1 MNAKFQRMSRHT
13 TSSICALLLLSIPLL
28 LSAQSIP
35 GVTVLSSNSTL
46 LEVEIAPQILWQQTN
61 AGDILP
67 VLDGGLL
74 GGSDRISP
82 LPGAPITP
90 QLILP
95 VALPAPVGTRLEIL
109 EVEYEPVRSG
119 RLAPTPTMVADK
131 EGIVTEEYR
140 RDDALYSAHRPDQ
153 DRVTLRYGGIARGL
167 HLGEIVI
174 TPVRYDAVSGR
185 IETLRR
191 VRLRL
196 RYASAP
202 TGGDLRPIKN
212 VDGLRAAVINSET
225 VGAWA
230 LREVVLRPLAKRS
243 VVQNAR
249 AWFRVE
255 VDKDGLYA
263 ITPADFEEAG
273 ISSSSIQ
280 NVAIYGGAGTPLSE
294 SVSTALDNRMTRVP
308 AIVEKDGTRIKRVL
322 FYGNGSRGW
331 EHREFDVAD
340 SIPRRVLNPY
350 AKKNSYIVAVDGEAG
365 LPFETLP
372 NPGTATITPGYGIAR
387 ILFEEELTNGI
398 AQGNSGNG
406 GGRDWFGTSMV
417 VDNFRPEEK
426 RVFTQELVG
435 LERSYPVTYR
445 VRVAHNAK
453 AIGLQG
459 VFTFEQN
466 GAPVGDEIDLFSFT
480 DDQVSAYADETSFM
494 VPGSAISQD
503 NRSLLGI
510 TYRYPQSATGYL
522 DFYEVHYGR
531 KLAARENTITFESP
545 TGTGI
550 AEYRV
555 TGFGTNQ
562 LIGFDVTDPASPKRL
577 APVSTDGGSYVFRGT
592 LSSDPTERRRYH
604 ICATTEPKAVSGVV
618 TVPYVGLRD
627 DDRSADILVVT
638 HSDFRKA
645 AEEYAAYR
653 NEGGKYR
660 ATVVTTDEIYT
671 EFSHGRFDPTA
682 IRDYVAHAYHNWS
695 NPPRYLLLM
704 GDGHYDFRGIASEQK
719 QYVPIFTTGERESYN
734 DLAISVYDDYF
745 VRVDGDDFY
754 IDLAPGRIP
763 ANSLEDAE
771 TVVKK
776 IKSYEAPNS
785 YGPWRERV
793 LLVADDN
800 APVGEGG
807 GFLPQSESLESRYLP
822 TWMEAEK
829 IYLQEYPDVQGIR
842 RMKPGATQD
851 LMQWLNRG
859 VLIANWVG
867 HGNARVWGHEHI
879 LEKDEFIPQLKNDS
893 TLALIMAVTCNFG
906 RFDNPN
912 EVSGGE
918 MFLTHKGGGASV
930 VLATTRAVYINDNA
944 ALMEAY
950 FRSLF
955 LRDSVTHDFL
965 PLGDALMA
973 TKIRSGARRD
983 NDQKYVIFGDPVM
996 KLNIPADSV
1005 GIHTINAVNVTT
1017 DTARISALS
1026 LVEVK
1031 GGVYDRRGELQG
1043 DFNGSV
1049 IVTLYDADRK
1059 KTVPREDSENAVYVM
1074 DEKGGQLFRGPAVVE
1089 NGLFTAQFRVPK
1101 DIAYDSTK
1109 TGRVYAY
1116 AYRTGRDA
1124 IGSTRNVI
1132 IYGADNSAEV
1142 ENEGPDITI
1151 YVDDRTFRSGD
1162 VVTPTPMLIVDLA
1175 DASGINASGAGI
1187 GHRIEAWIGE
1197 NPDPVDLTEFY
1208 TTSAEDYRVGSAER
1222 ELLDLKPGEYRV
1234 RVRAW
1239 DIFNNPAEGT
1249 AYFRILE
1256 GGADDLRVTEVMN
1269 YPNPM
1274 GRETEFLFRHNQ
1286 SAPLD
1291 VTVDI
1296 FTPAG
1301 RKIQRLEK
1309 RAVTDRFVRIPWN
1322 GHDADGHR
1330 VANGVYFYRLRVTLG
1345 SGEAEQVVEIIEKVA
1360 VAR

>member
-1 MNAKFQRMSRHT
+1 MNVIPERMNRT
-13 TSSICALLLLSIPLL
+13 IGASILALLLLSLPEVLP
-28 LSAQSIP
+28 AQGVP
-35 GVTVLSSNSTL
+35 GVTVIRSNSTL
-46 LEVEIAPQILWQQTN
+46 LEVEVTPRIAWEETD
-61 AGDILP
+61 AGDLLP
-67 VLDGGLL
+67 VLEGGLL
-74 GGSDRISP
+74 GGSEQNSP
-82 LPGAPITP
+82 RPGAPITP

-95 VALPAPVGTRLEIL
+95 VALPAPVGSRLEVL
-109 EVEYEPVRSG
+109 AVEYEPVRSG

-140 RDDALYSAHRPDQ
+140 RNDALYSLHRPDQ
-153 DRVTLRYGGIARGL
+153 ERVTLRYGGVARGL
-167 HLGEIVI
+167 HIGEIVI
-174 TPVRYDAVSGR
+174 TPLRYDAASGR
-185 IETLRR
+185 IETLKR

-196 RYASAP
+196 RYASP
-202 TGGDLRPIKN
+202 PSGGALRPVRE
-212 VDGLRAAVINSET
+212 VDGLRAAVINGET
-225 VGAWA
+225 VGNWA
-230 LREVVLRPLAKRS
+230 LRAVVTPSVAKAGS
-243 VVQNAR
+243 VKNAR

-255 VDKDGLYA
+255 VENDGLYA

-280 NVAIYGGAGTPLSE
+280 NVVIYGGAGTPLSE
-294 SVSTALDNRMTRVP
+294 SVTDALENRMTRVP
-308 AIVEKDGTRIKRVL
+308 AIIEKDGSKVKRVL
-322 FYGNGSRGW
+322 FYGDGPSGW
-331 EHREFDVAD
+331 EYRELDTGD
-340 SIPRRVLNPY
+340 SIPRRVMNPY
-350 AKKNSYIVAVDGEAG
+350 SRTNSYIVAVDGEAG
-365 LPFETLP
+365 LPFETLA
-372 NPGTATITPGYGIAR
+372 NPGTPTVTPDYGIAR
-387 ILFEEELTNGI
+387 ILYEEELTNGI

-417 VDNFRPEEK
+417 VDGFRPEEK

-435 LERSYPVTYR
+435 LERSYPVIYR
-445 VRVAHNAK
+445 VRVAHNAE

-459 VFTFEQN
+459 TFSFEQN
-466 GAPVGDEIDLFSFT
+466 GTPVGEEIDLFSFT
-480 DDQVSAYADETSFM
+480 DDQIAAYADETSFI
-494 VPGSAISQD
+494 VPGSAIPQD

-510 TYRYPQSATGYL
+510 TYRYPKSATGYL
-522 DFYEVHYGR
+522 DFYEIHYGR
-531 KLAARENTITFESP
+531 RLAARENRITFESP

-550 AEYRV
+550 AEYRI

-562 LIGFDVTDPASPKRL
+562 LIGFDVTDPAAPKL
-577 APVSTDGGSYVFRGT
+577 LSPVSTDGGSYVFRGS
-592 LSSDPTERRRYH
+592 LSSDPSERRRYH
-604 ICATTEPKAVSGVV
+604 ICATTEPKAVTGVAE
-618 TVPYVGLRD
+618 VPYAGLRE
-627 DDRSADILVVT
+627 DDRSADILVIT

-645 AEEYAAYR
+645 ADEYADYR
-653 NEGGKYR
+653 NQAGEYR

-682 IRDYVAHAYHNWS
+682 IRDYVAHAYHTWS

-719 QYVPIFTTGERESYN
+719 QYVPIFTTGERDSYN

-745 VRVDGDDFY
+745 VRVDGEDFY

-763 ANSLEDAE
+763 VNSLEDAE
-771 TVVKK
+771 TVVNK
-776 IKSYEAPNS
+776 IQSYEAPGS
-785 YGPWRERV
+785 YGAWRERV

-807 GFLPQSESLESRYLP
+807 GFLPQSETLESRYLP
-822 TWMEAEK
+822 SWMEAEK
-829 IYLQEYPDVQGIR
+829 IYLQEYPAVQGIR

-851 LMQWLNRG
+851 LLQWLNRG

-906 RFDNPN
+906 RFDNPS

-918 MFLTHKGGGASV
+918 MFLTQKGGGASV

-1005 GIHTINAVNVTT
+1005 GISAVNDVDVST

-1031 GGVYDRRGELQG
+1031 GGVYDRRGTLQEN
-1043 DFNGSV
+1043 FNGSV
-1049 IVTLYDADRK
+1049 IVTLYDADRV
-1059 KTVPREDSENAVYVM
+1059 KTVPREDSDNAVYTM

-1101 DIAYDSTK
+1101 DIAYDSTH
-1109 TGRVYAY
+1109 TGRIYAY
-1116 AYRTGRDA
+1116 AYRSGRDA

-1132 IYGADNSAEV
+1132 IYGADNTTEI
-1142 ENEGPDITI
+1142 ETDGPEITI
-1151 YVDDRTFRSGD
+1151 YVDDRSFRSGD

-1222 ELLDLKPGEYRV
+1222 ELLDLEPGEYRI

-1239 DIFNNPAEGT
+1239 DIFNNPSEGT

-1256 GGADDLRVTEVMN
+1256 GEADALQVTEVMN

-1301 RKIQRLEK
+1301 RKIQRLER

-1322 GHDADGHR
+1322 GHDADGER

-1345 SGEAEQVVEIIEKVA
+1345 SGEEEQVVEIIEKVA